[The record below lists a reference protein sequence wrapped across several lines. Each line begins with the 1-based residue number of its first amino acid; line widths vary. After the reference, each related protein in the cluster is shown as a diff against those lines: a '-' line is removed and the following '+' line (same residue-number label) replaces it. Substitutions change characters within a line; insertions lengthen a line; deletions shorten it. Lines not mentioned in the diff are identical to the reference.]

1 MAKELTKIFD
11 PKTEKVNYPTLA
23 TIHSRG
29 KCQQLQIKALK
40 VFAPGNFARFC
51 SHIVRQQ
58 KLISLK
64 LIIDM
69 VL

>member
-1 MAKELTKIFD
+1 MFYSVSCSNALCVEYEAKSIL
-11 PKTEKVNYPTLA
+11 
-23 TIHSRG
+23 RM
-29 KCQQLQIKALK
+29 C
-40 VFAPGNFARFC
+40 APGNFARFC